1 MNTLV
6 RWHNRHRQNP
16 LANSM
21 TNSLVNASVPVDD
34 LFATFFR
41 PAASGAPE
49 IRLDV
54 NEDKHAYRV
63 SATLAGV
70 KKEDIQLAVNN
81 NEVTIEVEFK
91 RDSGVVDDEKSI
103 HRERF
108 YGKTSRAFAVAE
120 DIDEANIDAK
130 YVDGVLHLTLPKKA
144 PVSAKR
150 ITIN

>member
-6 RWHNRHRQNP
+6 RLHN
-16 LANSM
+16 LNSRNCA
-21 TNSLVNASVPVDD
+21 TASSALSNARADD
-34 LFATFFR
+34 LFASFFR
-41 PAASGAPE
+41 PAVTGAPE

-54 NEDKHAYRV
+54 SEDKQSYRV

-91 RDSGVVDDEKSI
+91 RDSGAVEQEKSL

-108 YGKTSRAFAVAE
+108 YGKTSRVFAVAE

-130 YVDGVLHLTLPKKA
+130 YVDGVLQLTLPKKA
-144 PVSAKR
+144 QVSAKR